1 MIHDF
6 EIRLNQIRQQL
17 DQCPKGTLTYKTIKG
32 KRQPYLQWTEHGR
45 TRSRYI
51 KKDERDLVLFQI
63 QEREELK
70 KELGRLQA
78 YADRIREIL
87 AVNPYLDSKRVALG
101 DQSFSRMIENGSFY
115 VDKTYF
121 IRDWWQSGSQVTL
134 ITRPRRFG
142 KTLTLDMTDCFF
154 STLYKGRKDLFKD
167 LAVWRDQK
175 MRLLQGTYPVI
186 FMTFAGVKGTSFESC
201 VSQISLY
208 MSELFEKYAYLLES
222 EKLSRTQK
230 HRYEVCMDGF
240 LHGEID
246 VCQQAPGILSELL
259 YAYHQKQVLILI
271 DEYDTPIL
279 EAYFGGFFPEM
290 AALMRGVFNRALKTN
305 RYLHKALLTGITRIA
320 RESLFSDMNNL
331 SVMTATSPEYADVF
345 GFTEREVAQALDC
358 QDMDEMDRVREWY
371 DGFTFG
377 GVTDIYNPW
386 SITNYLASRQFR
398 PFWAH
403 SGGTKM
409 ISDLFIKGSD
419 TLKKELEIL
428 ITGGTVR
435 KTFDETLSF
444 EELDYDDQAVWPFL
458 LAAGYLKADHV
469 EIYGSTTADLSIT
482 NKETRYILEKMIR
495 GWFAHSQDAYN
506 GFCQCLLADDTELMN
521 QFMEELALNMVSFF
535 DSGRRPA
542 KRAPEHFY
550 HGLVLGLLVDLQD
563 RYLIKSNR
571 ESGYG
576 RYDIMLMPKQAED
589 DGIIIEFKVRNEKK
603 EQTLEETAWAAL
615 EQIEEKCY
623 ARELITAGVPGRKIR
638 RYGFA
643 FEGKKVLIMKGE

>member
-1 MIHDF
+1 MIHDI
-6 EIRLNQIRQQL
+6 EYRIYRIQEQL

-32 KRQPYLQWTEHGR
+32 KQQPYLQWTEHGS

-51 KKDERDLVLFQI
+51 KKDERDRVLFQL
-63 QEREELK
+63 QEREDLK
-70 KELGRLQA
+70 KELARLQA

-87 AVNPYLDSKRVALG
+87 AVNPYLDSRRVAVG
-101 DQSFSRMIENGSFY
+101 DQSFSRMIENSCFY
-115 VDKTYF
+115 VDKSYF
-121 IRDWWQSGSQVTL
+121 IRDWWQSWSTVTL

-154 STLYKGRKDLFKD
+154 STLYKGRSDLFKG
-167 LAVWRDQK
+167 LAVWRDLT
-175 MRLLQGTYPVI
+175 MRPLQGAYPVI

-201 VSQISLY
+201 VSQICMYMNSL
-208 MSELFEKYAYLLES
+208 FTKFAYLLEGDR
-222 EKLSRTQK
+222 LSQK
-230 HRYEVCMDGF
+230 QKQWYEVCTEGF
-240 LHGEID
+240 LRGDIH
-246 VCQQAPGILSELL
+246 VCQRALGILSELL
-259 YAYHQKQVLILI
+259 YAFHQKKVLILI

-279 EAYFGGFFPEM
+279 EAHFGGFLPEM
-290 AALMRGVFNRALKTN
+290 ISLMRGIFNGALKTN
-305 RYLHKALLTGITRIA
+305 LYLHKALLTGITRVA

-331 SVMTATSPEYADVF
+331 TVVTATSPEYADVF
-345 GFTEREVAQALDC
+345 GFTEKEVAQALDC

-386 SITNYLASRQFR
+386 SITNYLSSRQFR

-419 TLKKELEIL
+419 MLKKELGIL

-495 GWFAHSQDAYN
+495 GWFAHSQEAYN
-506 GFCQCLLADDTELMN
+506 GFCQCLLADDAEMMN

-535 DSGRRPA
+535 DSGRSPA
-542 KRAPEHFY
+542 KRVPEHFY
-550 HGLVLGLLVDLQD
+550 HGLVLGLLVDLKD
-563 RYLIKSNR
+563 RYLIRSNR

-576 RYDIMLMPKQAED
+576 RYDIMMIPRSKD
-589 DGIIIEFKVRNEKK
+589 DNGIIIEFKVRNEKK
-603 EQTLEETAWAAL
+603 EQTLEETVGAAL
-615 EQIEEKCY
+615 TQIEEKCY
-623 ARELITAGVPGRKIR
+623 TRDLLEAGVTEDKIR
-638 RYGFA
+638 KYGFA
-643 FEGKKVLIMKGE
+643 FEGKHVLIMKG

>member
-1 MIHDF
+1 MIHDI
-6 EIRLNQIRQQL
+6 EYRIYRIQEQL

-32 KRQPYLQWTEHGR
+32 KQQPYLQWTEHGS

-51 KKDERDLVLFQI
+51 KKDERDRVLFQI
-63 QEREELK
+63 QEREDLK
-70 KELGRLQA
+70 KELARLQV
-78 YADRIREIL
+78 YYDRIREIL

-101 DQSFSRMIENGSFY
+101 DQSFSRMIENSCFY
-115 VDKTYF
+115 VDKSYF
-121 IRDWWQSGSQVTL
+121 IRDWWQSWSTVTL

-154 STLYKGRKDLFKD
+154 STLYKGRSDLFKG
-167 LAVWRDQK
+167 LAVWRDLTMQP
-175 MRLLQGTYPVI
+175 LQGTYPVI

-201 VSQISLY
+201 VSQICLY
-208 MSELFEKYAYLLES
+208 MSELFEKYAYLLEG

-230 HRYEVCMDGF
+230 HRYEACLDGF
-240 LHGEID
+240 LQDDID
-246 VCQQAPGILSELL
+246 VCQRALGILSELL
-259 YAYHQKQVLILI
+259 YVYHQKQVLILI

-279 EAYFGGFFPEM
+279 EAYSGGFLPEM
-290 AALMRGVFNRALKTN
+290 TALMRGVFNRALKTN
-305 RYLHKALLTGITRIA
+305 RYLHKALLTGITRVA

-331 SVMTATSPEYADVF
+331 TVVTATSPEYADVF
-345 GFTEREVAQALDC
+345 GFTEKEVAQALDC

-386 SITNYLASRQFR
+386 SITNYLSSRQFR

-428 ITGGTVR
+428 ITGGAVR

-495 GWFAHSQDAYN
+495 GWFAHSQEAYN
-506 GFCQCLLADDTELMN
+506 GFCQCLLADDAEMMN

-550 HGLVLGLLVDLQD
+550 HGLVLGLLVDLKD
-563 RYLIKSNR
+563 RYLIRSNR

-576 RYDIMLMPKQAED
+576 RYDIMMIPKSKDD
-589 DGIIIEFKVRNEKK
+589 DGIIIEFKVYDEKR
-603 EQTLEETAWAAL
+603 ERSLQETAQAAL
-615 EQIEEKCY
+615 KQIEEKCY
-623 ARELITAGVPGRKIR
+623 AQELLGAGVEEDKIR
-638 RYGFA
+638 KYGFA
-643 FEGKKVLIMKGE
+643 FEGKNVLIMKG